1 MPAISLKDVSKC
13 YLVYESPMKALTR
26 MLAPK
31 MVVPQEVWALRDID
45 LEVAQGE
52 CVGIIGNNGSGKSTI
67 LAVIG
72 GIITPT
78 TGAVR
83 VNGRLSTLLDLTVGM
98 QKELSGRLNISI
110 LGGLLGL
117 SNDQIKERESMMV
130 DFAELGE
137 AIDRAVK
144 TYSTGMAMRLGFSV
158 ALHVDFD
165 VLIVDEVLA
174 VGDSN
179 FHRKCINRMRELN
192 ETLGKT
198 IIIASHGLGEI
209 AALTHRLV
217 LLDKGRI
224 LEQGPT
230 EKVLT
235 AYWQACE
242 RERNKVGHRVTPLK
256 PVNPYGDDMG
266 DIKIETVRFLDAE
279 GFEQITFP
287 TCGPMVVEIWFNA
300 FKKVVNPLFRIQ
312 IFRND
317 GTWVHGINTYRHDC
331 DLGEFIGRGCI
342 RMHYGQVNLLE
353 ADYYVSVGV
362 WPDEYTSFISDVAYD
377 VREMAF
383 VFNVTSER
391 SHGAGIV
398 QQPGEW
404 QFWPPGSPPLDGPM
418 KNLIN
423 QGALSPLPPEA
434 VSYHRPPEAFANPP
448 RDPAQDP
455 PKAPLEEEP
464 AEAGEQSG
472 DDPAPGKSPAEE

>member
-1 MPAISLKDVSKC
+1 MPAISLKNVSKC

-31 MVVPQEVWALRDID
+31 MVVPQEVWALRDIT
-45 LEVAQGE
+45 LEVEPGE

-72 GIITPT
+72 GIISPT
-78 TGAVR
+78 TGSVR
-83 VNGRLSTLLDLTVGM
+83 VNGQLSTLLDLTVGM
-98 QKELSGRLNISI
+98 QKELNGRQNVSI

-117 SNDQIKERESMMV
+117 SNEQIKERETMMV

-137 AIDRAVK
+137 AIDRPVK

-158 ALHVDFD
+158 ALHVDFE

-192 ETLGKT
+192 EVQNKT

-217 LLDKGRI
+217 LLEKGRI
-224 LEQGPT
+224 LEEGPT

-266 DIKIETVRFLDAE
+266 DVKIETVRFLDGE
-279 GFEQITFP
+279 GFEQVTFQ
-287 TCGPMVVEIWFNA
+287 TCGPMTVEIWFNA
-300 FKKVVNPLFRIQ
+300 FKKVKNPLFRIQ

-331 DLGEFIGRGCI
+331 DLGEFQGRGCI

-383 VFNVTSER
+383 VFNVTSDR

-404 QFWPPGSPPLDGPM
+404 QFLPPGSPPLLPPM
-418 KNLIN
+418 NEMIN
-423 QGALSPLPPEA
+423 QGSLQPLPAEA
-434 VSYHRPPEAFANPP
+434 TSFFIPAKPQPPQQKPDAEEPSSQE
-448 RDPAQDP
+448 DDKEPA
-455 PKAPLEEEP
+455 EEP
-464 AEAGEQSG
+464 AEAQ
-472 DDPAPGKSPAEE
+472 PEE

>member
-1 MPAISLKDVSKC
+1 MSAISLKNVSKC
-13 YLVYESPMKALTR
+13 YLVYESPMKALIR

-31 MVVPQEVWALRDID
+31 MVVPKEVWALRDIN
-45 LEVAQGE
+45 LEVEQGE

-72 GIITPT
+72 GIISPT
-78 TGAVR
+78 SGAVR
-83 VNGRLSTLLDLTVGM
+83 VNGCLSTLLDLTVGM
-98 QKELSGRLNISI
+98 QKELSGRQNVSI

-117 SNDQIKERESMMV
+117 NNEQIRERSDMMI

-137 AIDRAVK
+137 AMDRPVK

-192 ETLGKT
+192 ESLGKT

-217 LLDKGRI
+217 LLDKGKI
-224 LEQGPT
+224 VEQGPT

-242 RERNKVGHRVTPLK
+242 RERNKVGHRVQPLK

-266 DIKIETVRFLDAE
+266 DVKIETVRFLDEE
-279 GFEQITFP
+279 GFEQNTFQ
-287 TCGPMVVEIWFNA
+287 TGHPMVVEIWFNA
-300 FKKVVNPLFRIQ
+300 YKPVNNPLFRIQ

-317 GTWVHGINTYRHDC
+317 GTWVHGMNTYRHDC
-331 DLGEFIGRGCI
+331 DLGEFQGRGCI
-342 RMHYGQVNLLE
+342 RMRYDQVNLLE

-383 VFNVTSER
+383 VFNVTSVR

-398 QQPGEW
+398 QQPGGWE
-404 QFWPPGSPPLDGPM
+404 FMPPGSPPLKQPM
-418 KNLIN
+418 ENLIN
-423 QGALSPLPPEA
+423 QGALQPLPPNTPTF
-434 VSYHRPPEAFANPP
+434 HHPPEQRDEGGDAPADEPP
-448 RDPAQDP
+448 
-455 PKAPLEEEP
+455 
-464 AEAGEQSG
+464 AGA
-472 DDPAPGKSPAEE
+472 DKPAEE